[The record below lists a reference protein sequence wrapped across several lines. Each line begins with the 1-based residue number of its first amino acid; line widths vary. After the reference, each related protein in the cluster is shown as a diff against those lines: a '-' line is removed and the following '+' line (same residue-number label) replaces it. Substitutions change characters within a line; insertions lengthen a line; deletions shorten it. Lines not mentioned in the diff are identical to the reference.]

1 MELSEGGVLLV
12 VGVLLLVGYA
22 AHLLGRRLHVP
33 RVTLLMLLGV
43 VSGPYALNLIP
54 AVLSDWFPYIA
65 HFALAMV
72 GFLLGEAF
80 VGKELRSVGA
90 SVILLPITYVLFT
103 ASLVFLATFAVEWS
117 LVTAL
122 IVAGIAPTSAPAATV
137 DIVRENHAHGPLSRT
152 LLKVVAIDDAL
163 GVILFSLILGL
174 AEAVSGGRFATTEL
188 LWGLWEIGG
197 ALLLGVALG
206 FPMAWATGRLQPGEP
221 AVLEAAGFVFL
232 CGGLASLLD
241 VSYLLACM
249 MLGIVVANRAQHYT
263 RPFHAIEGASD
274 PFLTVFFLMA
284 GFQLEL
290 NALITVGILGVVY
303 VISRSTGLIFGGYVG
318 AKITNAPEEV
328 RDHIGW
334 CLLPQAGVAL
344 GLTLLVANKLPE
356 IGNRLLP
363 MIVATTV
370 IFEVAGPIFTQHHLQ
385 LARELQKPARST
397 VNRS

>member
-1 MELSEGGVLLV
+1 MELSEGWILLV
-12 VGVLLLVGYA
+12 VGALLLVGYA
-22 AHLLGRRLHVP
+22 AHLLGQRLHVP
-33 RVTLLMLLGV
+33 RVTLLMLIGV
-43 VSGPYALNLIP
+43 VSGPYALNVIP
-54 AVLSDWFPYIA
+54 VELSAWFPYVA

-80 VGKELRSVGA
+80 VGRELRSMGV
-90 SVILLPITYVLFT
+90 SVIQLPITYVLFT

-117 LVTAL
+117 VITAL
-122 IVAGIAPTSAPAATV
+122 VLAGIAPTSAPAATV
-137 DIVRENHAHGPLSRT
+137 DIVKENHARGPLSKT

-163 GVILFSLILGL
+163 GVVLFSLILGL
-174 AEAVSGGRFATTEL
+174 AEALSGSRSAMTEL
-188 LWGLWEIGG
+188 LWGLWELGG

-206 FPMAWATGRLQPGEP
+206 FPMAWATGRLKRGEP
-221 AVLEAAGFVFL
+221 AVLEAVGFVFL

-249 MLGIVVANRAQHYT
+249 VLGIVVANRAQHHT

-274 PFLTVFFLMA
+274 PFLTVFFVMA

-290 NALITVGILGVVY
+290 GALSAVGVLGVAY
-303 VISRSTGLIFGGYVG
+303 VIARSTGLILGGYFG
-318 AKITNAPEEV
+318 ARIADAPEKV

-344 GLTLLVANKLPE
+344 GLTLLVADRLPE

-370 IFEVAGPIFTQHHLQ
+370 IFEVGGPIFTQRHLR
-385 LARELQKPARST
+385 LAGELKS
-397 VNRS
+397 